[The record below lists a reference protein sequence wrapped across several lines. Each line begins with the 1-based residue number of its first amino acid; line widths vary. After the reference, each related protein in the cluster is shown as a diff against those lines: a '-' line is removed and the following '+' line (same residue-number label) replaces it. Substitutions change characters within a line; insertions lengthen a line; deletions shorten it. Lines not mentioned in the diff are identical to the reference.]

1 MSNRCEN
8 CGCGM
13 SGGFCSN
20 CHEEVFIA
28 EQYAEL
34 GEDCPVSIHNKA
46 VEHMNDKDRIKQHK
60 KQIATEHNSRRQE
73 EIDYFGETKLSPM
86 SVTIL

>member
-1 MSNRCEN
+1 MARCEN

-28 EQYAEL
+28 EQYSETRM
-34 GEDCPVSIHNKA
+34 DVPVSIAQKA
-46 VEHMNDKDRIKQHK
+46 SEQINDPDRMRQAVKIQ
-60 KQIATEHNSRRQE
+60 RQE
-73 EIDYFGETKLSPM
+73 AEARTRASVEFWGE
-86 SVTIL
+86 

>member
-1 MSNRCEN
+1 MAKCEN

-28 EQYAEL
+28 EQYSEL
-34 GEDCPVSIHNKA
+34 GEEIPIEIAKKA
-46 VEHMNDKDRIKQHK
+46 NEQISDPDRIIQAEKIRKSETRKRK
-60 KQIATEHNSRRQE
+60 KKEME
-73 EIDYFGETKLSPM
+73 YFGEA
-86 SVTIL
+86 

>member
-1 MSNRCEN
+1 MARCEN

-28 EQYAEL
+28 EQYSEM
-34 GEDCPVSIHNKA
+34 GEDVPASIAEAANK
-46 VEHMNDKDRIKQHK
+46 HMSDPNRLWQAAKIRAAEAQQREQASK
-60 KQIATEHNSRRQE
+60 E
-73 EIDYFGETKLSPM
+73 FWGEDE
-86 SVTIL
+86 